1 MCIFGI
7 SISLGK
13 GYASAEKI
21 KELNC
26 AEDNINESDMTSWKR
41 GFIMS
46 NTILEAKSIT
56 KKFDER
62 NVLNEVSLSVE
73 KGQYQIHLLWEW

>member
-1 MCIFGI
+1 
-7 SISLGK
+7 
-13 GYASAEKI
+13 
-21 KELNC
+21 
-26 AEDNINESDMTSWKR
+26 MTSWKR

-73 KGQYQIHLLWEW
+73 KGHFIAILGHSGSGKSTLLNVLSTLLAPTNGEVL